1 MLNSIETLVLG
12 KFKESLLKRLRIS
25 NIILFASRERGD
37 ADPFSDMDV
46 VVVVSGEC
54 DDKAREY
61 ISECA
66 WEAGYQH
73 GIVIVPV
80 VFTKDEWENGPE
92 RFSLLAR
99 AVEGE
104 GLAT

>member
-1 MLNSIETLVLG
+1 MLNPIEKVVLD
-12 KFKESLLKRLRIS
+12 KFKESLLKKLQIS
-25 NIILFASRERGD
+25 NIILFGSLARGD

-46 VVVVSGEC
+46 VVVVSAEC
-54 DDKAREY
+54 DHEAREY

-73 GIVIVPV
+73 GIVVVPV

-104 GLAT
+104 GLAI